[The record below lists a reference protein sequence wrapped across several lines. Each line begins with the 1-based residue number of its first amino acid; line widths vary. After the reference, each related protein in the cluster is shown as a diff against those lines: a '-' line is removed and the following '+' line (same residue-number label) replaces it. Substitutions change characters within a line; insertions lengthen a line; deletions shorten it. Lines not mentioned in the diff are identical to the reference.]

1 MKFRIG
7 IVLVSL
13 GWLVF
18 LGLVCWTYLG
28 GHADEEAR
36 PVALLSVVSAI
47 VVPWI
52 AGYALLMMANKS

>member
-7 IVLVSL
+7 IVLFSL
-13 GWLVF
+13 GWLGF
-18 LGLVCWTYLG
+18 LSLICWTYLG

-36 PVALLSVVSAI
+36 PIAFLSVVSAI

-52 AGYALLMMANKS
+52 AGCLLMANKS